1 MKGKPFQPI
10 PDPDGVL
17 APPPRKPPTAVA
29 TSAPLPDEPGDGER
43 ARRTGRRGR
52 DEVVRVPRGRR
63 APALLRLA
71 MALDGAA
78 DSIVRAFRRAA
89 RI

>member
-17 APPPRKPPTAVA
+17 SPPPRKPPTAVA
-29 TSAPLPDEPGDGER
+29 TSAPMPEEPGEGG
-43 ARRTGRRGR
+43 TGRRGR
-52 DEVVRVPRGRR
+52 DEVVRGRRGRR
-63 APALLRLA
+63 RPALFRLA

-78 DSIVRAFRRAA
+78 GSIVRAFRRAA